1 MDIGQSIVVRD
12 RACVAVEAMEGT
24 DAVIRR
30 AAAITGNQRI
40 TVIKVSKPNQ
50 DMRFDVPVI
59 GLPTVQLMAEVNASA
74 LAIDARKTLLI
85 DRDKLVDFANQHN
98 ISLVAFEPEK

>member
-1 MDIGQSIVVRD
+1 
-12 RACVAVEAMEGT
+12 MEGT

-30 AAAITGNQRI
+30 AAQLTGNQRT

-59 GLPTVQLMAEVNASA
+59 GVPTLELMAEVNASA
-74 LAIDARKTLLI
+74 LAIDAQKTLLI
-85 DRDKLVDFANQHN
+85 DRDKLVAFADQNQ
-98 ISLVAFEPEK
+98 ISISAYLPHE